1 MSSAVPVNLSVS
13 VVVPVLN
20 DARRLERCLSS
31 ILRSQGLA
39 SPPELIV
46 VDNGSVDDSAAAARA
61 IGARVISAPGV
72 RVADVRNRG
81 AAAAT
86 SDVVAFVDADH
97 EQDPSWLALAL
108 ETLAL
113 PGVAAVG
120 AAYFAPPD
128 GTWVQRAYDG
138 LRSRPRTVQD
148 VPWLPTGSLAVA
160 RKVFQAVGGFDASLE
175 ACEDVDFCER
185 LRAHGHRLVYDP
197 RLVSVH
203 HGDPPTLW
211 ALFVG
216 ELWRGR
222 DNLRVSLR
230 PPIRLQS
237 LPSVVTPVLVLMSLV
252 FAVAGP
258 LLLPVG
264 RAAAAAPLLV
274 FAAGASALRA
284 ARMWVHLPR
293 RTLMTGLQA
302 LAVATVYEI
311 ARALA
316 LVVRAPHSWRRAV
329 NTPAETGR
337 PTSSG

>member
-1 MSSAVPVNLSVS
+1 MSSAVPVNPSVS

-31 ILRSQGLA
+31 VLRSRGLA
-39 SPPELIV
+39 SRPEVIV
-46 VDNGSVDDSAAAARA
+46 VDNGSVDDSPAVGRA

-86 SDVVAFVDADH
+86 GDVVAFVDADH

-120 AAYFAPPD
+120 AAYVAPPD
-128 GTWVQRAYDG
+128 GTWVQRTYDG
-138 LRSRPRTVQD
+138 LRSRPRALQD
-148 VPWLPTGSLAVA
+148 VPWLPTGSLAVD
-160 RKVFQAVGGFDASLE
+160 RNVFQAVGGFDPSLE

-185 LRAHGHRLVYDP
+185 LRAQGHRLVYDP

-203 HGDPPTLW
+203 HGDPRTLW

-230 PPIRLQS
+230 PPIRLQA
-237 LPSVVTPVLVLMSLV
+237 LPSVVIPVLVLLSLA

-258 LLLPVG
+258 LVLPVS
-264 RAAAAAPLLV
+264 RTAAAAPLLLI
-274 FAAGASALRA
+274 AAGASALRA
-284 ARMWVHLPR
+284 ARMWVRLAR
-293 RTLMTGLQA
+293 RSLVTGVQA
-302 LAVATVYEI
+302 LAVAIVYEI

-329 NTPAETGR
+329 ATPAETGR
-337 PTSSG
+337 PASSG